1 MISAPEA
8 VLYTGCGLDR
18 VAARRANDAWIEAQR
33 RAPSI
38 RVLPYWRGR
47 NLIIDGEPPRLAA
60 ATGASAQD
68 VAATAET
75 LVFLGSSADG
85 CPWFAAD
92 LSAGERRDLP
102 AFGDGTAFR
111 DLWRIGA
118 RLTRDDG
125 AILAYVRGMMHW
137 HQQHRFCGRCG
148 QPTHVRDGG
157 HMRACTNEACAEK
170 HFPRTDPVVIMLVTH
185 GEGSDARCVLAR
197 QPAWPAGLHS
207 TLAGFVEPGE
217 SVEEAVV
224 REVREEVG
232 LEVAR
237 LTYFTSQPWPF
248 PGSLMLGY
256 SAAVES
262 AGAIRYDT
270 AELEDA
276 RWFSRADVHAFTR
289 PERYL
294 PYRGTIARALIDAWL
309 AEGGDLGCG
318 SERDEADR
326 C

>member
-1 MISAPEA
+1 MTAASGAI
-8 VLYTGCGLDR
+8 LYTGCSLDR
-18 VAARRANDAWIEAQR
+18 VSSRRANDDWIEAQR
-33 RAPSI
+33 QAPTL

-47 NLIIDGEPPRLAA
+47 NLIFDGEPPRLAA
-60 ATGASAQD
+60 ATGADAQD
-68 VAATAET
+68 VAAAAET
-75 LVFLGSSADG
+75 LVFLGTSADG

-102 AFGDGTAFR
+102 AFGDGTAFQ
-111 DLWRIGA
+111 DLWRVGA

-125 AILAYVRGMMHW
+125 AILAYARGMMHW
-137 HQQHRFCGRCG
+137 HRRHRFCGLCG
-148 QPTHVRDGG
+148 QPTRVSEGG
-157 HMRACTNEACAEK
+157 HMRVCTNEACAEK

-185 GEGSDARCVLAR
+185 GEGTGARCVLAR

-217 SVEEAVV
+217 SLEEAVV
-224 REVREEVG
+224 REVREEIG
-232 LEVAR
+232 LEVVR
-237 LTYFTSQPWPF
+237 LSYFTSQPWPF

-256 SAAVES
+256 TAAVED
-262 AGAIRYDT
+262 AGALRLDA

-276 RWFSRADVHAFTR
+276 RWFSRADVLAFAR

-294 PYRGTIARALIDAWL
+294 PYRGTIARALIETWL
-309 AEGGDLGCG
+309 AEGAGRG
-318 SERDEADR
+318 RDAEDA

>member
-1 MISAPEA
+1 MTAASGAI
-8 VLYTGCGLDR
+8 LYTGCGLDR
-18 VAARRANDAWIEAQR
+18 VAAQRADDAWIERQR
-33 RAPSI
+33 RAPTL

-47 NLIIDGEPPRLAA
+47 NLIREGEPPRLAA

-68 VAATAET
+68 AAAAAET
-75 LVFLGSSADG
+75 LVFLGMSADG

-111 DLWRIGA
+111 DLWRVGA
-118 RLTRDDG
+118 RLARDDG
-125 AILAYVRGMMHW
+125 AILAYARGMMHW
-137 HQQHRFCGRCG
+137 HQRHRFCGQCG
-148 QPTHVRDGG
+148 QPTRVCEGG
-157 HMRACTNEACAEK
+157 HMRVCANEACAEK

-185 GEGSDARCVLAR
+185 GEGSSARCVLAR

-224 REVREEVG
+224 REVREEIG

-237 LTYFTSQPWPF
+237 LSYFTSQPWPF

-256 SAAVES
+256 TAAVED
-262 AGAIRYDT
+262 AGAIRYDA

-276 RWFSRADVHAFTR
+276 RWFSHADVRAFAR

-294 PYRGTIARALIDAWL
+294 PYRGTIARALIEAWL
-309 AEGGDLGCG
+309 SGAGGGRNGAE
-318 SERDEADR
+318 R